1 MDTRFLAALVALP
14 FLFLAGWQVWVPY
27 SFWLDEII
35 SVTFSSD
42 SWTGLFESLLHDVHP
57 PLYQSLLKL
66 WIALSGPGE
75 TATRLLSLF
84 FAIATVGVFIL
95 GMRGRPRS
103 FVLPATLFLVSSG
116 MFAFYAQESRPYAL
130 LLLLASAAA
139 VLHAQRTDARDPR
152 EGRLLWYA
160 VLLVLSLTHYFGWLL
175 AALLLLFDRFDY
187 RESRQVYERLTLGVL
202 MLIWPAIHVGLGSVS
217 SLTGGNFWITSDGPL
232 TTVAIA
238 ASGLLNPF
246 AHLFAGFVDS
256 VGPHSAMFI
265 TLAALVAVVLA
276 AVAAWGYAIAASPVR
291 VRLARQAAL
300 LVAFLALMVV
310 IDRHTPMSTQRNY
323 VVLIPVLALFVG
335 GLFQSY
341 WERYRRPV
349 ARSLLA
355 LLLAGY
361 GAMGAVS
368 SAELM
373 QERWYPQQNWKEL
386 ASQVQEFG
394 VCTPHCWF
402 LDEEVKWRTRFY
414 AHYFASAM
422 GEYPERVV
430 VSPSELED
438 AMASRELPIVAG
450 HAYPDRVN
458 VVLASFPGLRCWQPV
473 QAHAKSVVL
482 IARDID
488 PRSTLSPCEDPVQDR

>member
-27 SFWLDEII
+27 SYWLDEII
-35 SVTFSSD
+35 SVTFSND
-42 SWTGLFESLLHDVHP
+42 SWTGLFASLLDDVHP

-66 WIALSGPGE
+66 WIALSGTGE

-84 FAIATVGVFIL
+84 FAVATIGIFIL
-95 GMRGRPRS
+95 GMGGRPRS

-116 MFAFYAQESRPYAL
+116 MFAFYAQETRPYAL

-139 VLHAQRTDARDPR
+139 VMHAQRTDARDPR
-152 EGRLLWYA
+152 EGRLLWYL

-175 AALLLLFDRFDY
+175 AVLLLLLDRFDY

-202 MLIWPAIHVGLGSVS
+202 MLAWPAIHVGLGSVS
-217 SLTGGNFWITSDGPL
+217 SRTGGNFWITSDGPL

-246 AHLFAGFVDS
+246 AHLFAGLVDS
-256 VGPHSAMFI
+256 GPHSAMVI
-265 TLAALVAVVLA
+265 TLAALVAVVVA
-276 AVAAWGYAIAASPVR
+276 AVAAWGYAIAASYVR

-300 LVAFLALMVV
+300 LVAFLTLMVV

-355 LLLAGY
+355 MLLAGY
-361 GAMGAVS
+361 GAMAAVS

-386 ASQVQEFG
+386 ASQVQELA

-402 LDEEVKWRTRFY
+402 LDDEVKWRVRFY
-414 AHYFASAM
+414 PHYFESLM

-430 VSPSELED
+430 LSLAELED
-438 AMASRELPIVAG
+438 AMANQELPIIAG

-458 VVLASFPGLRCWQPV
+458 RLLASLPELRCWQPV
-473 QAHAKSVVL
+473 QYHGQSVVL
-482 IARDID
+482 IARDLD
-488 PRSTLSPCEDPVQDR
+488 PQSTLSSCEGSLRDR